1 MFKFTVFLLL
11 VTHYVILNIKLEQVL
26 VFFQAYSLNYENNC
40 LSLPLTNRIITTMK
54 KVAISLLSA
63 ALVLS
68 SCSSYTATGASVGG
82 EFGHVVGSAIGGIT
96 GGWRGERAGGALGT
110 VGGVLAGAAI
120 GAAVEKSQMKKMED
134 MRERRAEEARRDQG
148 INQRTGKEPVD
159 DRIVF
164 DEGPSAYPNEAGKR
178 SISVNDLT
186 RRPAIEVRNARIY
199 DTNDDGVLSRGEQCT
214 VVFEI
219 MNNTPNPIYDI
230 CPIVEDATGNKHIKV
245 SPNLRVE
252 SIAPHQ
258 GIRYTATI
266 LADKQLKDGVIVVR
280 LGVVHGQKEITSQ
293 TQQYKIETRKKALK

>member
-110 VGGVLAGAAI
+110 VGGVLADR
-120 GAAVEKSQMKKMED
+120 KS
-134 MRERRAEEARRDQG
+134 
-148 INQRTGKEPVD
+148 
-159 DRIVF
+159 
-164 DEGPSAYPNEAGKR
+164 
-178 SISVNDLT
+178 
-186 RRPAIEVRNARIY
+186 
-199 DTNDDGVLSRGEQCT
+199 
-214 VVFEI
+214 VV
-219 MNNTPNPIYDI
+219 
-230 CPIVEDATGNKHIKV
+230 
-245 SPNLRVE
+245 
-252 SIAPHQ
+252 
-258 GIRYTATI
+258 
-266 LADKQLKDGVIVVR
+266 
-280 LGVVHGQKEITSQ
+280 
-293 TQQYKIETRKKALK
+293 